1 MDKDLELEYL
11 RSKCATLEEENE
23 ALNKELV
30 TLRNIVGYYVSQPRK
45 EFERYDT
52 RG

>member
-11 RSKCATLEEENE
+11 QSKCNALEEENE
-23 ALNKELV
+23 ALKKELF
-30 TLRNIVGYYVSQPRK
+30 TLRNIVGYHISQPRK

-52 RG
+52 RS

>member
-11 RSKCATLEEENE
+11 RGKCASLEEENE
-23 ALNKELV
+23 NLKKELF
-30 TLRNIVGYYVSQPRK
+30 TLKNIVGYHISQPRK